1 MDQNTVITA
10 LLGVCGFFL
19 ALQFFKLDKI
29 ADNVMKLVA
38 NEARRDEQIKNL
50 TNEVEELKDRIT
62 NVETDIKLI
71 AKKN

>member
-29 ADNVMKLVA
+29 ADNVTKLVA
-38 NEARRDEQIKNL
+38 NEARREEQIKNIVK
-50 TNEVEELKDRIT
+50 EVDELKGRMNDA
-62 NVETDIKLI
+62 ECDINLL